1 MQLFNIPITLLLAF
15 LNLHL
20 LSGHPVVPSE
30 LLSSEDVDI
39 LKVLLRQLEDSIPE
53 QRPAATDGESAQ
65 RDAEVPLEDMSLPE
79 EEDYTKAQSAQHP
92 RLSLADVKE
101 FLSARDLKAVR
112 NDSKRYSACFGR
124 RMDRI
129 GSMTSLGCNTVGRK
143 NRRR

>member
-65 RDAEVPLEDMSLPE
+65 NDAEVPLEDMSLPE
-79 EEDYTKAQSAQHP
+79 EEDYTQAQSAQHP